1 MKKLTSKEFVYND
14 NEVCINPNEILMMEK
29 PKDWSQPFFLI
40 ATSIYNG
47 RWIFGYTVHLN
58 NLGLG
63 EPCMYRIDKCT
74 FNTEIG
80 AINEA
85 IDEIRVF
92 ALKLSFLCIPIY
104 KKLYF
109 AAKVQ
114 NIFLIGKNILL
125 LVVYAC
131 FSFFYFNFAV
141 VKDIALS
148 IALFCMRKVPLNKKL
163 LKHLKYYE

>member
-1 MKKLTSKEFVYND
+1 MKKLASKEFVYND

-74 FNTEIG
+74 SNTEIG

-92 ALKLSFLCIPIY
+92 ALKNPTATSPSEPNKIISAYSKKFLALIDEVRRP
-104 KKLYF
+104 
-109 AAKVQ
+109 KVEQ
-114 NIFLIGKNILL
+114 LN
-125 LVVYAC
+125 
-131 FSFFYFNFAV
+131 
-141 VKDIALS
+141 
-148 IALFCMRKVPLNKKL
+148 LFD
-163 LKHLKYYE
+163 